1 MPLHVK
7 GELISRKVITV
18 NVMPVRVDVEYV
30 VSVYGC
36 RKGSTPDKGIVVRMY
51 ERGTSDTSVLHIQP
65 VEISR
70 LCVEADELELLN
82 DIRKLRLVFILLIKS

>member
-30 VSVYGC
+30 VSIYGC

-82 DIRKLRLVFILLIKS
+82 DIRKLRLFFILIKK